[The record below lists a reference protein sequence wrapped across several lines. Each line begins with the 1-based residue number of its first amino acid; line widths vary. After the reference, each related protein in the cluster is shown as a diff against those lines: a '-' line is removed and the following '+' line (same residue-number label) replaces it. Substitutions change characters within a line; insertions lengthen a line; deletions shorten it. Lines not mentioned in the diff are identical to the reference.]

1 MHLLGIVAVAALVVL
16 LGIGGLLL
24 HPAGRVLLADAGA
37 DRPGSAGALG
47 LLVFGLVTLP
57 LGLGYG
63 LRGGVVGVVF
73 ACTPSLGF
81 AVIGGVLLR
90 GDPLDRRPPPPGPP
104 ASTRLTELFTD
115 RHR

>member
-1 MHLLGIVAVAALVVL
+1 MHVLGIVAVAALLVL
-16 LGIGGLLL
+16 LGVGGMLL
-24 HPAGRVLLADAGA
+24 HPGGRELLADAGA
-37 DRPGSAGALG
+37 DRPGAAVALG

-63 LRGGVVGVVF
+63 LRGGIVGVVF

-90 GDPLDRRPPPPGPP
+90 GDPVDRRPPPGPP
-104 ASTRLTELFTD
+104 VSARLAELFTD
-115 RHR
+115 RPR